1 MFTRKLLCLLLALVL
16 VAGLVTTA
24 HAAPPVDLDDA
35 SAALLGALRN
45 KDITLDDSRLTLAEV
60 LGQATDEIAKRAY
73 VAALLQEYDAIEIEC
88 EDRVN
93 VWQDTDKETSL
104 LTLRSGKVAHL
115 EDIQDDWYLVTFG
128 DVTGYVDSQYA
139 HLAHY
144 ADYEDTSAVTTER
157 EDLVALA
164 QEWLGTRYRYGGS
177 SKSGTDCSGFTM
189 AVFKEFG
196 YNLYH
201 GASDQ
206 YRSATPITTEERDM
220 GDLVFFSFYGDGRI
234 AHVGIYIGNGL
245 FIHASTSRGV
255 IISSVYESYY
265 AKNYIGA
272 ARVLPE

>member
-45 KDITLDDSRLTLAEV
+45 KDMTLDDSRLTLAEV

-73 VAALLQEYDAIEIEC
+73 VAALLEEYDAIEIDC

-104 LTLRSGKVAHL
+104 LTLRNGKAARL
-115 EDIQDDWYLVTFG
+115 EDIQDGWYLVTFG

-144 ADYEDTSAVTTER
+144 EDYEGTSAVTTER

-196 YNLYH
+196 YSLYH
-201 GASDQ
+201 GAADQ
-206 YRSATPITTEERDM
+206 YRSATPITDEERDM

-265 AKNYIGA
+265 AKNYVGA
-272 ARVLPE
+272 VRIA